1 MATLSVLI
9 LTKNEASNIK
19 DCINSCAFADEILV
33 IDDCSNDDTKIIAE
47 QTATNVRVISHAL
60 QDDWAQ
66 QRNFAIA
73 QAKGDFVLFIDAD
86 ERISKELG
94 KSIQS
99 VISGTSL
106 DVAYEFKRVNQ
117 FAQGTLK
124 HGVFRPD
131 WVCRLFPR
139 QAGHYVRPVHERLI
153 INLTIQKIKGDLFHH
168 TYPTWDIYWR
178 KFDKYTQISA
188 ENYYHEGKRI
198 NFILDIVLRPFWA
211 FFKIYILNLGCL
223 DGKLGFIFSVNHA
236 LYTMTK
242 YVRLK
247 SLSETNGKI

>member
-9 LTKNEASNIK
+9 LTKNEASNIE
-19 DCINSCAFADEILV
+19 DCINSCVFADEILV
-33 IDDCSNDDTKIIAE
+33 IDDFSNDDTKIIAE
-47 QTATNVRVISHAL
+47 QTAKNVRVISHAL

-99 VISGTSL
+99 VISGASL
-106 DVAYEFKRVNQ
+106 DVAYKFKRINQ
-117 FAQGTLK
+117 FAQGALK

-139 QAGHYVRPVHERLI
+139 QAGHYIRPVHERLI
-153 INLTIQKIKGDLFHH
+153 VNLAIQKIKGDLFHY
-168 TYPTWDIYWR
+168 TYPTWDMYWR
-178 KFDKYTQISA
+178 KFDKYTRISA
-188 ENYYHEGKRI
+188 ENYYHEGKQI
-198 NFILDIVLRPFWA
+198 NFVVDIVLRPFWA
-211 FFKIYILNLGCL
+211 FFKIYILNLGFL

-242 YVRLK
+242 YVRLI